1 MIYQELKRRLFTKY
15 VLFSIIGIF
24 LLTAG
29 LNAIL
34 IGENKNSPEV
44 LKEEAVYSGKMTE
57 DKLWLGLK
65 KVRDENSNEIRYQ
78 SLVTFVEGLVRVY
91 PGVLYYENRI
101 EDFPDAYA
109 KNFYECWRKKSI
121 ALIEKIP
128 KKDQSKAL
136 KEINKVKTPFV
147 KYPGYYLWNAGIDNL
162 KVIYLVIIFM
172 ITFFAA
178 ATYSDSI
185 EDGSMEIIYATK
197 LGKRMMVVR
206 LMPVMIYG
214 LLLTLVATLSTVAI
228 IGLATGLQ
236 ALKSSLKVFALFSIG
251 NFTLGDVI
259 LLMFVSEFLG
269 VLALTTIMGWISY
282 KTAKTNLATSI
293 GIAINIFYII
303 MALFINIP
311 WRFSQFVLNAL
322 PMASSQV
329 INEVSG
335 FHFDMYLWRPYAV
348 MVSMVVVFIAFG
360 MLLHYAI
367 YSNGHKY
374 NRK

>member
-1 MIYQELKRRLFTKY
+1 MICQELKRRLFTRY

-65 KVRDENSNEIRYQ
+65 KVRDENSNEIRHQ

-91 PGVLYYENRI
+91 PGVLYCENRI
-101 EDFPDAYA
+101 EDFPDYYA
-109 KNFYECWRKKSI
+109 KNFYDCWRKKSI
-121 ALIEKIP
+121 GLIGKIP
-128 KKDQSKAL
+128 KNDQSKAL
-136 KEINKVKTPFV
+136 KKVNNVKTPFI

-162 KVIYLVIIFM
+162 RLIYLVIIFM
-172 ITFFAA
+172 VTFFAA
-178 ATYSDSI
+178 GTYSDSM
-185 EDGSMEIIYATK
+185 EDGSIEIIYATK
-197 LGKRMMVVR
+197 LGKGMMGVR

-214 LLLTLVATLSTVAI
+214 LLLTLVATLSTGAI
-228 IGLATGLQ
+228 IASVTGLG

-251 NFTLGDVI
+251 NFTLEDGI

-282 KTAKTNLATSI
+282 KIAKTSFATAI
-293 GIAINIFYII
+293 GIGINIFYII
-303 MALFINIP
+303 IALFINIP
-311 WRFSQFVLNAL
+311 WRFFQFVLNAL

-335 FHFDMYLWRPYAV
+335 FHFDMSLWRPYAV
-348 MVSMVVVFIAFG
+348 MVSMIVVFSVFG
-360 MLLHYAI
+360 ILISHTI
-367 YSNGHKY
+367 H
-374 NRK
+374 RKEI